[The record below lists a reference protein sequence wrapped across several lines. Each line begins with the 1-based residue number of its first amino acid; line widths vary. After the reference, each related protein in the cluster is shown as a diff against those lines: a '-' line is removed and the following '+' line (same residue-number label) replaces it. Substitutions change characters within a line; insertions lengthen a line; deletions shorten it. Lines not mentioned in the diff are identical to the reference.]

1 MRHRSSLKVRR
12 NLAVLEERVPA
23 RLYRVIYADTDAMGV
38 VYHARYL
45 EMAERARNHALENA
59 GIQIRRLSDD
69 SNISLV
75 VHRVIMELIAP
86 LRVDDEVVL
95 RSGILHRRSSR
106 VWWRTEVVLNDVR
119 HALVDV
125 ATVCFDRK
133 VRRLVAAPDCLEQ
146 ALNTL
151 PVFRERCEIIV

>member
-1 MRHRSSLKVRR
+1 MRQQRSLQVRHS
-12 NLAVLEERVPA
+12 LAVLEEQIPA

-45 EMAERARNHALENA
+45 EMAERARNHALEKA
-59 GIQIRRLSDD
+59 GLKIRSLTDD
-69 SNISLV
+69 NNISLV
-75 VHRVIMELIAP
+75 VHRVVMELIAP

-95 RSGILHRRSSR
+95 RTGILHRRSSR
-106 VWWRTEVVLNDVR
+106 VWWRTEVVLNNAR

-133 VRRLVAAPDCLEQ
+133 IRRTVTAPDCLEQ
-146 ALNTL
+146 ALNTM
-151 PVFRERCEIIV
+151 PVFRERFEIA